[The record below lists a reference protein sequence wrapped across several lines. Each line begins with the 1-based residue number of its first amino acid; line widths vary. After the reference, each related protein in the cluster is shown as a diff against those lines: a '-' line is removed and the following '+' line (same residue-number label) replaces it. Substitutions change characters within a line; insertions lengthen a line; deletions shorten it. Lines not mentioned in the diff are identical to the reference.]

1 MQRLAYRDIELIGK
15 SAYGFAFVGNDM
27 QDKAFEQADEQLKLP
42 KIIRQTIEKMND
54 IHHTGCIIFEVHEEH
69 LKIHSNLTLF
79 ELEKAPLFTSYL
91 EELMR
96 SLPLIDD
103 LGISGFM
110 KPPYKD
116 TRRFAHKAHAP
127 DAFYPRNVKNI

>member
-1 MQRLAYRDIELIGK
+1 MY
-15 SAYGFAFVGNDM
+15 
-27 QDKAFEQADEQLKLP
+27 FEDGDDPDEQLKLP

-54 IHHTGCIIFEVHEEH
+54 IQHAGGIIFEVYEEH

-79 ELEKAPLFTSYL
+79 KPEKAPLFTSYL

-110 KPPYKD
+110 KLPYKD
-116 TRRFAHKAHAP
+116 TRRFAHKAHATH
-127 DAFYPRNVKNI
+127 AFYPRNVKNI